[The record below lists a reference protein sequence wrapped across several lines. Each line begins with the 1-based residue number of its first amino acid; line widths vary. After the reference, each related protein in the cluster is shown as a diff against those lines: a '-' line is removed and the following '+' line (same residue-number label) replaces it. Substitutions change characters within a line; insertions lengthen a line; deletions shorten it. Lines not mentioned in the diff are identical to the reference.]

1 MTSVDLTPLLTQ
13 LIGGVFSVAAII
25 IGAWATAFFT
35 RNIKDRQAA
44 AVIEATVK
52 NSLGKLQQAGAD
64 LASEEIR
71 QYNPRLPVPEALGP
85 AVQYA
90 VDHAGDEMRRLG
102 ITPEA
107 VADKIVREIG
117 LKNIESNLATTA
129 SANALVAPPLAPVP
143 ERPVVLTQ
151 TDVVA
156 QPVG

>member
-1 MTSVDLTPLLTQ
+1 MTSVDLTPVLVSVV
-13 LIGGVFSVAAII
+13 GGLFSVAAIV

-52 NSLGKLQQAGAD
+52 NSLGKLQQAGTD
-64 LASEEIR
+64 LAAEEIKK
-71 QYNPRLPVPEALGP
+71 YNPRLPVPEALAP

-90 VDHAGDEMRRLG
+90 VDHAGTEMQRLG

-117 LKNIESNLATTA
+117 LKNIESNLAITA
-129 SANALVAPPLAPVP
+129 SANSVVAPPLAPVP
-143 ERPVVLTQ
+143 EQPIAITPA
-151 TDVVA
+151 DVVA
-156 QPVG
+156 QPMR